1 MDHWTMAWMKWYCYE
16 LVFKEWLFPVCQE
29 RTWSFISSVLGKEW
43 SFLFVYLLDSRIS
56 MAPWRTTIGKSREVL
71 HIPWTGLARSCAGKC
86 SYRHDGTW
94 GRAEMAAIQVV
105 HHTIFM
111 VLSETWS
118 NVSYILSVTYQRLW
132 VNWSTDSRFWRVGE
146 KRTARVWPCAIL
158 FCLYEQSAKFKLR
171 QQPLLWKG
179 VLVVV
184 HVQMALQRASD
195 SSLKKEWQKDWNPKL
210 GLP

>member
-1 MDHWTMAWMKWYCYE
+1 MDLFICLPVRFQDINDPMKN
-16 LVFKEWLFPVCQE
+16 
-29 RTWSFISSVLGKEW
+29 SH
-43 SFLFVYLLDSRIS
+43 
-56 MAPWRTTIGKSREVL
+56 REKQGGSL
-71 HIPWTGLARSCAGKC
+71 YPRTGLARSCAGKC

-146 KRTARVWPCAIL
+146 KRTARAWPCAIL